1 MNDFFSNPGAD
12 PSDNDWRRLAG
23 QLGIDLQ
30 KTPVEGP
37 RRGALSGPTD
47 EAPLDKMLRLSAQME
62 ELAAEIASL
71 RSATYRA
78 QLWHQWDALWRSRP
92 EHQTWRRRAGPQSD
106 EGGANPFV

>member
-12 PSDNDWRRLAG
+12 PSGNDWRGLAG
-23 QLGIDLQ
+23 RLGIDLQ
-30 KTPVEGP
+30 KAPVEGP
-37 RRGALSGPTD
+37 CRGPLAGPTD
-47 EAPLDKMLRLSAQME
+47 ETPLAKMLRLSAQME

-92 EHQTWRRRAGPQSD
+92 EHQAWRRHVGPQGNED
-106 EGGANPFV
+106 GANPFV